1 MTATT
6 ITTTGAVPANR
17 VFIMLSIILAVLL
30 QAIDSTIANVALPH
44 MQGSMAATQD
54 QIAWVLTSYIVAT
67 AIMTPLSGFLA
78 NRFGRRRVLLF
89 STIGF
94 TTASAL
100 CGLATSLEQIV
111 LFRLL
116 QGVAG
121 AALVPLAQAI
131 LLDLYPGQ
139 EQGKAMGYFGIGVMI
154 GPILGPTLGGFLTE
168 FYDWRW
174 VFFINVPFGILAAAG
189 IAGFVPET
197 KQERDRRFDFFGFG
211 LLAVGIGAFQL
222 ALDRGQSLNWFNS
235 TEIIIELVL
244 AGVLLYMFVVHMFT
258 ARQQP
263 FLEPGLFTDRNFI
276 AGLVFNFMA
285 AAVMI
290 TSLALLP
297 VFLQNLMGLPVITA
311 GWLMAPRGIG
321 TLCAMVFV
329 SRLYGRVDM
338 RWVVCTGVLLTA
350 LSMEEMSRFSL
361 TMDNWTIFRTGLI
374 QGLGLGLVLAPVGTL
389 SLAGLAPHYRNEGA
403 ALFALVRNM
412 GGSISIALAMAA
424 IATDTQTNHALL
436 AETVTPFRDATQSGA
451 LPSLWNWTTT
461 AGAMALNQEL
471 TRQAA
476 SIAYVNVFAVMQWLA
491 LLTVPLL
498 LLFQH
503 GGPRTEKMP
512 VEHLE

>member
-1 MTATT
+1 VTATVS
-6 ITTTGAVPANR
+6 GAAIPNR
-17 VFIMLSIILAVLL
+17 LFIMLSIILATML

-44 MQGSMAATQD
+44 IQGSMAAPQD

-67 AIMTPLSGFLA
+67 AIMTPLTGFLA
-78 NRFGRRRVLLF
+78 NRFGRKRLLLL

-111 LFRLL
+111 GFRLL

-131 LLDLYPGQ
+131 LLDIYPGQ

-174 VFFINVPFGILAAAG
+174 VFFINVPFGLLAVAG
-189 IAGFVPET
+189 IALFVPET
-197 KQERDRRFDFFGFG
+197 KRERDRRFDFFGFG
-211 LLAVGIGAFQL
+211 LLSVGIGALQL

-235 TEIIIELVL
+235 VEIIVELVL
-244 AGVLLYMFVVHMFT
+244 AGLCLYLFVVHMLT
-258 ARQQP
+258 AKQQP
-263 FLEPGLFTDRNFI
+263 FLEAGLFANRNFV

-297 VFLQNLMGLPVITA
+297 VFLQNLMGIPVITA
-311 GWLMAPRGIG
+311 GFLMAPRGIG
-321 TLCAMVFV
+321 TLFAMIIA
-329 SRLYGRVDM
+329 SRLYGRIDM
-338 RWVVCTGVLLTA
+338 RWTVLVGVLLTA

-361 TMDNWTIFRTGLI
+361 NMDNWTIFRTGLV
-374 QGLGLGLVLAPVGTL
+374 QGLGLGLVLMPVGTL

-403 ALFALVRNM
+403 ALFALIRNM
-412 GGSISIALAMAA
+412 GGSISIAVAMGA
-424 IATDTQTNHALL
+424 IATGTQSHHALL
-436 AETVTPFRDATQSGA
+436 AEAVTPFRDATQPGA
-451 LPSLWNWTTT
+451 LPALWNWTTT
-461 AGAMALNQEL
+461 AGAMVLNQEL

-476 SIAYVNVFAVMQWLA
+476 SIAYFNVFAAMQWLA

-498 LLFQH
+498 LLFKD
-503 GGPRTEKMP
+503 GGPRTGRMP
-512 VEHLE
+512 VEHLD